1 MIKTMQNQNTVVYAG
16 VDVAKATLQLHLQGQ
31 QSEFNNT
38 AKGLHQLCTRVQK
51 VPSMHVICEATGG
64 YERALVKAL
73 QQEQIPVSVTN
84 PARVRAAAQAQ
95 GQRAKS
101 DPIDARGLTDY
112 GQRYQPEPTPP
123 TSATQDRLVA
133 LTQWLKQLIH
143 GLALAKTQA
152 EHHQDPFVRRQHAKL
167 MTHLQSQIEAVEKQ
181 IKALLKQD
189 AELQERVNCLDEIEG
204 VGLRTAWMIL
214 AHMPELGYMNR
225 QEVAA
230 LGGLAPWTRD
240 SGAMKGRRCIGG
252 GRPEVRLALYMAALS
267 AARCNPVLRALYK
280 RLRAKGKLAKVALT
294 AVMRRLLTYM
304 NHRLKALL
312 SKTATA
318 KAQEPKIA

>member
-1 MIKTMQNQNTVVYAG
+1 M
-16 VDVAKATLQLHLQGQ
+16 
-31 QSEFNNT
+31 
-38 AKGLHQLCTRVQK
+38 
-51 VPSMHVICEATGG
+51 
-64 YERALVKAL
+64 
-73 QQEQIPVSVTN
+73 
-84 PARVRAAAQAQ
+84 
-95 GQRAKS
+95 
-101 DPIDARGLTDY
+101 
-112 GQRYQPEPTPP
+112 
-123 TSATQDRLVA
+123 
-133 LTQWLKQLIH
+133 
-143 GLALAKTQA
+143 
-152 EHHQDPFVRRQHAKL
+152 
-167 MTHLQSQIEAVEKQ
+167 
-181 IKALLKQD
+181 LKQD